1 MASHQQQPGRIRT
14 GTQFAA
20 ITVGVV
26 ALAPVW
32 LFVGYP
38 LERSWTGPGRACGN
52 RVTFRIARH
61 PLAVALSTP
70 MRLVAERLLGRSRR
84 TPGGEGGPPTAG
96 DRFPR
101 RPKPTL
107 PSDAIALSEPGSR

>member
-1 MASHQQQPGRIRT
+1 MASLQRQPGRIRS
-14 GTQFAA
+14 GTQFVA

-26 ALAPVW
+26 RTLA
-32 LFVGYP
+32 
-38 LERSWTGPGRACGN
+38 A
-52 RVTFRIARH
+52 
-61 PLAVALSTP
+61 
-70 MRLVAERLLGRSRR
+70 RLLSRVRR
-84 TPGGEGGPPTAG
+84 TPGPRGGPPTAG